1 MKTYN
6 YFRLIFRAFWAVF
19 ATLILAS
26 CGGGGGGSGSVSSL
40 GGLLPIETETCYVTT
55 PEPNAELAALLLAPT
70 DSGKTRSLS
79 WNVKYLAPDG
89 SIKTSR
95 MEFGGTFQQQTVALE
110 FAKNRPTPVLFYL
123 VINGIEEILPAGA
136 IYPVNKSGNTLTASW
151 LNGTSAEVLMQIL
164 TKADQ
169 PQKNA
174 QHLCNYFNWQKLQEE
189 FAKRVNEPW
198 LVDTEAI
205 AAKICTGSFSVSV
218 LKEEK
223 TYEDVFQS
231 DTLEWVCA
239 AYGDAKPVFAGE
251 LSHFPLSKKV
261 YLSSRGF
268 VIIEKKST
276 SKNALVITELAE

>member
-6 YFRLIFRAFWAVF
+6 YFRLIFRVVWAVF
-19 ATLILAS
+19 ATLILAG
-26 CGGGGGGSGSVSSL
+26 CGGGGGGSGNVSSL

-55 PEPNAELAALLLAPT
+55 PEPNAELAAQLLAPT

-79 WNVKYLAPDG
+79 WNVKYLAPEG
-89 SIKTSR
+89 SVKTLR
-95 MEFGGTFQQQTVALE
+95 LGFGGVTQSETVALE
-110 FAKNRPTPVLFYL
+110 FAKNRPTPVLVYL
-123 VINGIEEILPAGA
+123 AVDGYEDILPAGA
-136 IYPVNKSGNTLTASW
+136 IYPVNKSGSTLTASW
-151 LNGTSAEVLMQIL
+151 LNGTSAQVLFDIL

-169 PQKNA
+169 PQKDA

-189 FAKRVNEPW
+189 FAKRVDEPW
-198 LVDTEAI
+198 LVDREAI
-205 AAKICTGSFSVSV
+205 ATKICTGAFSVSV

-231 DTLEWVCA
+231 DTLEWVCP
-239 AYGDAKPVFAGE
+239 AYGDAKPVFTGE
-251 LSHFPLSKKV
+251 LSHFPLSKKI

-276 SKNALVITELAE
+276 SKNGLVITELAE